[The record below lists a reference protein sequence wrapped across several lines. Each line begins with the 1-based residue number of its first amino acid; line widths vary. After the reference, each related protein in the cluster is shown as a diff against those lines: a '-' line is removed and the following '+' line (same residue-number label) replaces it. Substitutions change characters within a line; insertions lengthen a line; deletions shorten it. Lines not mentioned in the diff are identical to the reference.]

1 MMRLLVIILLSASCG
16 QSFNSHTGDE
26 LFSGSNGIDTST
38 PAGQRLDAA
47 YTVLKNECMSCHTG
61 YHNSWANYRTDSA
74 WINAGLVSPGSIN
87 SSSVYTRLKNV
98 GGDMPVLNPQISE
111 VEREVLED
119 WISQL

>member
-1 MMRLLVIILLSASCG
+1 MRYLLLSLLLVSCG
-16 QSFNSHTGDE
+16 QSFNSHTGDAAY
-26 LFSGSNGIDTST
+26 SGTNGIDTST

-61 YHNSWANYRTDSA
+61 YHNSWANYRTSSA

-87 SSSVYTRLKNV
+87 ASSVYTRLKNV
-98 GGDMPVLNPQISE
+98 GGDMPILNPQISE
-111 VEREVLED
+111 TERQVLES